1 MAKIKIIWSRTAYL
15 QRKIIL
21 LYWIENN
28 KSSTYSLKLASEI
41 KKATTQL
48 SKFPYLGKSTDI
60 DTVNCYIIDN
70 YSLYYI
76 HTDNQIQIVSLL
88 DNRQDPKI
96 SKLLLSFFEK
106 KS

>member
-1 MAKIKIIWSRTAYL
+1 MAKIKIVWSRIAYL

-28 KSSTYSLKLASEI
+28 KSSTYSIKLASEI
-41 KKATTQL
+41 KKSTTQL
-48 SKFPYLGKSTDI
+48 SKFPNLGKPTDI
-60 DTVNCYIIDN
+60 DTVNCYIIGN

-76 HTDNQIQIVSLL
+76 NTVNQIQIVSLL

-96 SKLLLSFFEK
+96 SKLLLSLFK
-106 KS
+106 K